1 MRTAATDM
9 HEEGMSDSE
18 RRKSTRRRTLKGG
31 KIILGKVSVFDCM
44 VRNLSERG
52 ALLKLPST
60 VGIPD
65 EFEFKIANDEVHVLA
80 KVRWR
85 TQTEIGVFFEKDLG

>member
-1 MRTAATDM
+1 
-9 HEEGMSDSE
+9 MSNSE
-18 RRKSTRRRTLKGG
+18 RRKATRRRTLKGG
-31 KIILGKVSVFDCM
+31 KIILGRVSVFDCT
-44 VRNLSERG
+44 VRNLSDTG

-65 EFEFKIANDEVHVLA
+65 EFEFKIANDDIHVIA

-85 TQTEIGVFFEKDLG
+85 TETEIGVFFEKRLP